1 MGAVKKIKE
10 VGQKAVKTMKK
21 IINAI
26 KFFVTPL
33 GTVLAWILFIIF
45 ALLLMTVIVETIA
58 TAFKDFFNFN
68 TNYSTFDQDMEV
80 IKDLYNSGYSTQLD
94 PENFVDF
101 KSFEYAVLMD
111 ASEYIRVNGQEEF
124 DIVKNQ
130 SLYLKELKLYKEMYK
145 GR

>member
-58 TAFKDFFNFN
+58 TAF
-68 TNYSTFDQDMEV
+68 
-80 IKDLYNSGYSTQLD
+80 
-94 PENFVDF
+94 
-101 KSFEYAVLMD
+101 
-111 ASEYIRVNGQEEF
+111 
-124 DIVKNQ
+124 
-130 SLYLKELKLYKEMYK
+130 
-145 GR
+145 